1 MILKPILFNTEM
13 AKALVA
19 GTKTATRRMVKGQHP
34 DWVLKGLEED
44 PAITRISSSGIE
56 CPVTVPGLRATFW
69 QDGSPEFSVIK
80 APYEPG
86 DILYVRETWYKDV
99 NRFMYRAS
107 YSDDERFYRNG
118 KEVKIRWFPSIHMP
132 KEAARIFLKVTD
144 TQVGRL
150 QDITP
155 LQAHMEGQPAC
166 TGDMAMCGGPGSC
179 KDCVAGYENAIR
191 WFARV
196 WDTTIK
202 PADQARCGWDANPWV
217 WAISFERISRE
228 EAFR

>member
-1 MILKPILFNTEM
+1 
-13 AKALVA
+13 
-19 GTKTATRRMVKGQHP
+19 
-34 DWVLKGLEED
+34 
-44 PAITRISSSGIE
+44 
-56 CPVTVPGLRATFW
+56 
-69 QDGSPEFSVIK
+69 
-80 APYEPG
+80 
-86 DILYVRETWYKDV
+86 
-99 NRFMYRAS
+99 
-107 YSDDERFYRNG
+107 
-118 KEVKIRWFPSIHMP
+118 MP

-217 WAISFERISRE
+217 WAISFKRISRE